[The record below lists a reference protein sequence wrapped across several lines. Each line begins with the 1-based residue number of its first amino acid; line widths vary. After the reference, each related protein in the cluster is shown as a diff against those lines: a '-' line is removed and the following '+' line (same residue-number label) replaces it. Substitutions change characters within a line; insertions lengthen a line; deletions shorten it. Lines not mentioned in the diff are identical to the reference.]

1 MPLGP
6 VMLDVQGTTLLPEEA
21 RMLRHPLAGGVIL
34 FTRNYASPEQLTDLV
49 ASIHALREPRL
60 LVAVDHEG
68 GRVQRFRP
76 GFTALPS
83 ARRFGELYAQDR
95 RRARRLAGVTG
106 WVMAG
111 ELRACGVDFSF
122 APVLDLDRGVCEV
135 IGDRAFHASPDA
147 VATLAHSFMLGMRQA
162 GMVAT
167 GKHFPGHG
175 AVSADSH
182 LALPVDGRSY
192 ADIEMED
199 LVPFRRL
206 ISYGLAGI
214 MPAHV
219 LYPQI
224 DAQPAGFSA
233 FWLKEVL
240 RRRLGFQGVIFSDDL
255 SMEGAAGAGDYLSR
269 ARQAL
274 RAGCDMILVC
284 NNPSGA
290 AQVLHGL
297 ENISNPVL
305 QIRLA
310 RMHGRRFTAQAERHK
325 DTRWQQARQA
335 VAALSGEE
343 AV

>member
-274 RAGCDMILVC
+274 RAGCDMVLVC